1 MARKLT
7 MHDVTNYRC
16 KPLEKCVAT
25 VTVRL
30 ILFILQEKCISFQ
43 YTWDTVFF
51 FVVWCFVLFCFFG
64 FGFWCFLVFFDVVI
78 F

>member
-43 YTWDTVFF
+43 YTWDTVFVF
-51 FVVWCFVLFCFFG
+51 LLFGVLFCFVFLVLDFG
-64 FGFWCFLVFFDVVI
+64 VFWCFLM
-78 F
+78 